1 MRSEVGAEGSRV
13 DGVQRISMRERLKG
27 PRWCSGCGGGDKMKM
42 CFHLPRQTGPD
53 TAGRVTGIL
62 IGAAGLKEFVPG
74 TSFSSISFED
84 LAALEATLSSSTYL
98 ASPSPLF
105 FFVLDPA
112 SVFPLEGL
120 GSWKRLV
127 SQCSHW
133 ARHFSQVPQEL
144 SLVSVKSHS
153 DRTDARDKAGLKGSR
168 KSHQPKQ
175 KAEQLAFSRNLPL
188 DDSILCSPCLGS

>member
-1 MRSEVGAEGSRV
+1 M
-13 DGVQRISMRERLKG
+13 SMRERLKG
-27 PRWCSGCGGGDKMKM
+27 PRWCRGCGGGDKMKM

-84 LAALEATLSSSTYL
+84 LAALQATLSSSIHL

-120 GSWKRLV
+120 GSWERLV

-133 ARHFSQVPQEL
+133 GRHFPPSP
-144 SLVSVKSHS
+144 SRTKSHP
-153 DRTDARDKAGLKGSR
+153 DRTDVRDKAGLMGSR

-188 DDSILCSPCLGS
+188 DDSISCSPCSGS